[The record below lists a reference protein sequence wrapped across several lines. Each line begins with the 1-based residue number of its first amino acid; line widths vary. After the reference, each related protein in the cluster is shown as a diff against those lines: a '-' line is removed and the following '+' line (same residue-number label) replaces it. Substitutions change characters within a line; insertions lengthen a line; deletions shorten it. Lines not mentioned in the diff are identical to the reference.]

1 MLYGSGTHESYAHKG
16 REMPQERIK
25 ESLLY
30 RMEGTLYAHSAV
42 QDIPIAAWNVG
53 RNMSRWL

>member
-16 REMPQERIK
+16 REMPQAALPLSR
-25 ESLLY
+25 
-30 RMEGTLYAHSAV
+30 EGTMHDHSAV

-53 RNMSRWL
+53 RNTSRWL